1 MKTIATT
8 IATVQSAPEKFSAA
22 AKDLRDAAFDEYRA
36 SNDFNGFSAIETIEA
51 EHKWKRTIAIADA
64 VADIVAG
71 KAPHT
76 SDVVELRDCGW
87 FE

>member
-1 MKTIATT
+1 MKTIANT
-8 IATVQSAPEKFSAA
+8 IAAVQAEPEKFAAA
-22 AKDLRDAAFDEYRA
+22 AKDLRDAAFDEYRM
-36 SNDFNGFSAIETIEA
+36 SNDFNGCAAKETIEA
-51 EHKWKRTIAIADA
+51 ERKWKRTIEIADA

-71 KAPHT
+71 KEPYT